1 MGRDDD
7 DANRLFNN
15 HVIFRGCAHALDCV
29 YNQDF
34 WIERD
39 LEQVRE
45 VEIEFYTLYG
55 CIHLNNPITFSC
67 NTILYSLAMAL

>member
-29 YNQDF
+29 YNQNF
-34 WIERD
+34 
-39 LEQVRE
+39 
-45 VEIEFYTLYG
+45 
-55 CIHLNNPITFSC
+55 
-67 NTILYSLAMAL
+67 